1 MNTRHTLKT
10 LTAAMIGLG
19 LAQPALS
26 QQLEEVMVTATKR
39 AESMQDVPIS
49 MIAMSGESIKDF
61 GVTRGEEFAADM
73 PAVAINQNPI
83 GNFIFIRGIGTPG
96 SNHAYLVFIHVFLT
110 RLMCH

>member
-1 MNTRHTLKT
+1 MNKHPKLKT

-19 LAQPALS
+19 LAQPVLS

-39 AESMQDVPIS
+39 AESLQEVAIS

-61 GVTRGEEFAADM
+61 GIARGEEFAADM
-73 PAVAINQNPI
+73 PAVTISQNPI

-96 SNHAYLVFIHVFLT
+96 ANQGI
-110 RLMCH
+110 